1 MVKKLMLL
9 VAMTISSLS
18 LFSQNVTQNQEFIKI
33 PVPVVRKI
41 VVDLVRG
48 DSAIAQLHQSNL
60 MIKQLENKTK
70 VQDSIIVSYK
80 QVDENNQKII
90 SNLERKV
97 EIVETEFKS
106 VSKELRKQKI
116 KSRFTNLLSSGT
128 IVTLLYFVIT
138 K

>member
-1 MVKKLMLL
+1 MLL

-18 LFSQNVTQNQEFIKI
+18 LFSQNATQNQEFIKI

-41 VVDLVRG
+41 VVDLVKG

-60 MIKQLENKTK
+60 MIKELESKTH
-70 VQDSIIVSYK
+70 VQDSIIKSYK
-80 QVDENNQKII
+80 QVDVNNQKII

-106 VSKELRKQKI
+106 VSKELKKQKI

-128 IVTLLYFVIT
+128 IVTLLYFVII

>member
-1 MVKKLMLL
+1 
-9 VAMTISSLS
+9 MTISSLS

-41 VVDLVRG
+41 VVDLVKG

-60 MIKQLENKTK
+60 MVKQLENKTK

-80 QVDENNQKII
+80 QVDVNNQKII

>member
-1 MVKKLMLL
+1 
-9 VAMTISSLS
+9 
-18 LFSQNVTQNQEFIKI
+18 
-33 PVPVVRKI
+33 
-41 VVDLVRG
+41 VDLVRG

>member
-1 MVKKLMLL
+1 MLL
-9 VAMTISSLS
+9 GVMIISSLS
-18 LFSQNVTQNQEFIKI
+18 LFSQNATPSQEFIKI

-41 VVDLVRG
+41 VVDLVKG
-48 DSAIAQLHQSNL
+48 DSAMAQLQQSKLMIQELSNKSNL
-60 MIKQLENKTK
+60 
-70 VQDSIIVSYK
+70 QDSIILSYK
-80 QVDENNQKII
+80 QVDANNQKII
-90 SNLERKV
+90 VNLERKV

-106 VSKELRKQKI
+106 VSKELKKQKI

>member
-1 MVKKLMLL
+1 
-9 VAMTISSLS
+9 
-18 LFSQNVTQNQEFIKI
+18 
-33 PVPVVRKI
+33 
-41 VVDLVRG
+41 
-48 DSAIAQLHQSNL
+48 
-60 MIKQLENKTK
+60 MIKELESKTH
-70 VQDSIIVSYK
+70 VQDSIIKSYK
-80 QVDENNQKII
+80 QVDVNNQKII

-106 VSKELRKQKI
+106 VSKELKKQKI

>member
-1 MVKKLMLL
+1 
-9 VAMTISSLS
+9 LS
-18 LFSQNVTQNQEFIKI
+18 LFSQNATQNQEFIKI

-41 VVDLVRG
+41 VVDLVKG

-60 MIKQLENKTK
+60 MIKELESKTH
-70 VQDSIIVSYK
+70 VQDSIIKSYK
-80 QVDENNQKII
+80 QVDVNNQKII

-106 VSKELRKQKI
+106 VSKELKKQKI

-128 IVTLLYFVIT
+128 IVTLLYFVII

>member
-1 MVKKLMLL
+1 
-9 VAMTISSLS
+9 MTISSLS

-41 VVDLVRG
+41 VVDLVKG
-48 DSAIAQLHQSNL
+48 DSAIAQLHQSKL
-60 MIKQLENKTK
+60 MIKELENKTK
-70 VQDSIIVSYK
+70 VQDSMIVSYK
-80 QVDENNQKII
+80 ELDANNNKII

-106 VSKELRKQKI
+106 VSRELKKQKI

-128 IVTLLYFVIT
+128 IVTLLYFVIA

>member
-1 MVKKLMLL
+1 MLL

-18 LFSQNVTQNQEFIKI
+18 LFSQNATQNQEFIKI

-41 VVDLVRG
+41 VVDLVKG

-60 MIKQLENKTK
+60 MIKELESKTH
-70 VQDSIIVSYK
+70 VQDSIIKSYK
-80 QVDENNQKII
+80 QVDVNNQKII

-106 VSKELRKQKI
+106 VSKELKKQKI

>member
-1 MVKKLMLL
+1 
-9 VAMTISSLS
+9 MTISSLS

>member
-1 MVKKLMLL
+1 
-9 VAMTISSLS
+9 MTISSLS
-18 LFSQNVTQNQEFIKI
+18 LFSQNVIQSQEFIKI

-41 VVDLVRG
+41 VVDLVKG

-60 MIKQLENKTK
+60 MIKELENKTK

-80 QVDENNQKII
+80 QVDANNQKII

-97 EIVETEFKS
+97 EIVETEFKT
-106 VSKELRKQKI
+106 VSKELKKQKI